1 MRSFARL
8 AVRNTD
14 VLRAMRATP
23 RQEFVP
29 LESRVLAYAD
39 RALSIGF
46 GATISQPY
54 IVGLM
59 TELLGVG
66 LESRVLEIG
75 TGSGYQAAV
84 LSQLAQHVY
93 TVELQRDLAR
103 AAAARLTRLGYGN
116 VSVREG
122 NGAQGWPEE
131 APFDRVIVTAA
142 APEIPPALLEQLQPG
157 GRLVAPVGEG
167 DQDQELVV
175 IEKSGTG
182 ELSKRSVIPVRFIP
196 LR

>member
-103 AAAARLTRLGYGN
+103 AAAARLTQLGYGN

>member
-1 MRSFARL
+1 
-8 AVRNTD
+8 
-14 VLRAMRATP
+14 
-23 RQEFVP
+23 
-29 LESRVLAYAD
+29 
-39 RALSIGF
+39 
-46 GATISQPY
+46 
-54 IVGLM
+54 
-59 TELLGVG
+59 
-66 LESRVLEIG
+66 
-75 TGSGYQAAV
+75 V

>member
-8 AVRNTD
+8 GVRNTD

-59 TELLGVG
+59 TELLAAGA
-66 LESRVLEIG
+66 ESRVLEIG

-93 TVELQRDLAR
+93 TVELQPDLAR
-103 AAAARLTRLGYGN
+103 AATARLTRLGYGN

-122 NGAQGWPEE
+122 DGAQGWPEE

-142 APEIPPALLEQLQPG
+142 APEIPPALFEQLQPG

-167 DQDQELVV
+167 DKDQELVV
-175 IEKSGTG
+175 IEKSGIG

>member
-59 TELLGVG
+59 TELLAVG

>member
-1 MRSFARL
+1 
-8 AVRNTD
+8 
-14 VLRAMRATP
+14 MRATP

-29 LESRVLAYAD
+29 FESRILAYSD

-59 TELLGVG
+59 TELLAAEP
-66 LESRVLEIG
+66 ESRVLEIG

-84 LSQLAQHVY
+84 LSQLARHVY
-93 TVELQRDLAR
+93 TVELQPDLAR

-122 NGAQGWPEE
+122 DGAQGWPEE

-142 APEIPPALLEQLQPG
+142 APEIPPALFEQLRPG

>member
-1 MRSFARL
+1 MKSFARL
-8 AVRNTD
+8 GVRNAD

-59 TELLGVG
+59 TELLAAGP
-66 LESRVLEIG
+66 ESRVLEIG

-84 LSQLAQHVY
+84 LSQLARHVY
-93 TVELQRDLAR
+93 TVELQPDLAR
-103 AAAARLTRLGYGN
+103 AAAARLARLGYGN
-116 VSVREG
+116 ISVRQG
-122 NGAQGWPEE
+122 DGAKGWPEE

-142 APEIPPALLEQLQPG
+142 APEIPPALFEQLQPG
-157 GRLVAPVGEG
+157 GRLVAPVGG
-167 DQDQELVV
+167 DQDQELVAV
-175 IEKSGTG
+175 EKSATG

>member
-8 AVRNTD
+8 GVRNTD

-66 LESRVLEIG
+66 RESRVLEIG

>member
-8 AVRNTD
+8 GVRNTD

-103 AAAARLTRLGYGN
+103 AAAARLTQLGYGN

>member
-93 TVELQRDLAR
+93 TVELQPDLAR

-116 VSVREG
+116 VSVQEG

>member
-8 AVRNTD
+8 GVRNTD

-29 LESRVLAYAD
+29 FESRILAYSD

-59 TELLGVG
+59 TELLAAEP
-66 LESRVLEIG
+66 ESRVLEIG

-84 LSQLAQHVY
+84 LSQLARHVY
-93 TVELQRDLAR
+93 TVELQPDLAR

-122 NGAQGWPEE
+122 DGAQGWPEE

-142 APEIPPALLEQLQPG
+142 APEIPPALFEQLRPG

>member
-93 TVELQRDLAR
+93 TVELQPDLAR

>member
-167 DQDQELVV
+167 DKDQELVV

>member
-8 AVRNTD
+8 GVRNTD

-66 LESRVLEIG
+66 RESRVLEIG

-122 NGAQGWPEE
+122 DGAQGWPEE

>member
-8 AVRNTD
+8 GVRNTD

-167 DQDQELVV
+167 DKDQELVV
-175 IEKSGTG
+175 IEKSGIG